1 MIDINLT
8 KATIV
13 EDSGDFENLI
23 MQMNRVP
30 EGWLTVED
38 NIDYSQANGME
49 QVINAVKEA
58 IGTKKKIGLIVDS
71 DADGMSS
78 ATQLIFFLREFGME
92 PRLYHHPN
100 KEHGYPS
107 LELLKEQ
114 MGEDIEFIIV
124 SDAGTNDI
132 ERHKEYI
139 DNGVASVVLD
149 HHDVNDID
157 MPHLV
162 PIVNYFAY
170 KKPAECENPNLSGS
184 SIVYKFIES
193 YLKATNNTNDELLKK
208 CIPFAAL
215 GTIAD
220 VMNIGDLG
228 TKGIVNKAFST
239 PIAELPQFFQV
250 VNEADGR
257 LARHNYTHMNAF
269 LIGWYVAPFINAVIR
284 TGSREERQEALE
296 LMIGD
301 FSYHDS
307 IAKYYELFKLK
318 SKQDSKKKTT
328 VENMIVKASINGK
341 LNGKI
346 FIGELPNDVPK
357 TMTGVIAGEIAN
369 LLGKP
374 TIIGRTYDSEDGT
387 KNLSGSARVP
397 NNFPLNDFRAY
408 CEETGLVN
416 FAAGHASAFGI
427 SLPSGN
433 VQQFKNM
440 ADEVMPESVISYN
453 ADIVL
458 LSKISYNI
466 IIEMAKIIKKFA
478 NHWCRGFREPLI
490 SMLIPTS
497 EIVGINL
504 IGKNSNVAKV
514 ELANGLELIKFKN
527 SAEELEFWKALIATQ
542 EEQKFIQVVG
552 NLDINEWN
560 GTITPQLKLDA
571 IKEINL

>member
-8 KATIV
+8 KAAIV
-13 EDSGDFENLI
+13 ENSSDFENLI
-23 MQMNRVP
+23 LQMNRVP

-38 NIDYSQANGME
+38 SIDYSQANGME

-58 IGTKKKIGLIVDS
+58 IDTKKKIGLIVDS

-78 ATQLIFFLREFGME
+78 ATQLIFFLREFGVE

-100 KEHGYPS
+100 KEHGYPP
-107 LELLKEQ
+107 LGILKEQ

-132 ERHKEYI
+132 DRHREYI
-139 DNGVASVVLD
+139 DAGIASVVLD

-170 KKPAECENPNLSGS
+170 KEPADCENPNLSGS

-193 YLKATNNTNDELLKK
+193 YLKYTDNTKDELLQK
-208 CIPFAAL
+208 CISFAAL

-239 PIAELPQFFQV
+239 PIKELPQFFQV

-257 LARHNYTHMNAF
+257 LARYNYTHMNAF

-284 TGSREERQEALE
+284 TGSREQRQEALE
-296 LMIGD
+296 LMVGD

-318 SKQDSKKKTT
+318 TKQDSEKKTT
-328 VENMIVKASINGK
+328 VENMIVRASINGNLDSK
-341 LNGKI
+341 V
-346 FIGELPNDVPK
+346 FIGELPNNISK
-357 TMTGVIAGEIAN
+357 TMTGVIAGEVAN

-374 TIIGRTYDSEDGT
+374 TIIGRVYESEDGS
-387 KNLSGSARVP
+387 KDLSGSARVP

-427 SLPSGN
+427 SLPSEY
-433 VQQFKNM
+433 VQQFKNI
-440 ADEVMPESVISYN
+440 ADETIPESVISYN
-453 ADIVL
+453 VDIVL

-466 IIEMAKIIKKFA
+466 IIEMAKIIQKFA

-490 SMLIPTS
+490 SMLIPTN
-497 EIVGINL
+497 EIVNVSL
-504 IGKNSNVAKV
+504 IGRNSNVAKV

-527 SAEELEFWKALIATQ
+527 SAEELEFWKNLIATQ
-542 EEQKFIQVVG
+542 EEQRFIQVVG

-560 GTITPQLKLDA
+560 GIITPQLKLEA